1 MVSNPVRS
9 LLQKQ
14 DNKWKQKSFCPESFQ
29 VMLFSAIIK
38 TPLISF
44 QSGVFNIQMR
54 PQIVLKYW
62 FVKHVCI
69 MKNISLN

>member
-14 DNKWKQKSFCPESFQ
+14 KQKSFCPESFQ
-29 VMLFSAIIK
+29 LILFSAIIK

-44 QSGVFNIQMR
+44 QSGIFNIQIR
-54 PQIVLKYW
+54 SQIVLEYS